1 MTFWHETV
9 VGEPAKVVNYK
20 VGPPFQC
27 QKPKRLSISPLMI
40 STAKS
45 RLIDWQLPIATA
57 RVFSPAVKKRLR
69 HHESQAATQDSADQS
84 NALPSLPNIDVLVQR
99 DGNAL
104 PFAPTAVSSNLVERA
119 VVSEDL
125 LPILRELFLADQ
137 ASVSED
143 LLPTTL
149 RELFLTDRATVSED
163 LLPILSGRFRT
174 VAHEGPRDVKIAAT
188 VTQQIRMAVLS
199 VSCSATPVRFA
210 QLPVQPTLDIR
221 FGTPINQ
228 GPDLSAQIFKLLRI
242 RDHNCERLEHAN
254 CHTGTLTEQLRP
266 LRVWS
271 VQLGFSHQV
280 WPLSGIQIDR
290 VLVRE
295 LDFGFTLVAI
305 YGTEFGRKAS
315 TSNETPQP
323 SPRQPRSLQ
332 DPSRPHS
339 TRKRPRVLTNNF
351 LALLLPAL
359 RPSLN
364 LEANR
369 HLDLPGQL
377 RRYQVEGIHHLVSNI
392 AFLLADEMGTGKTV
406 MAIVAMKILI
416 QRGSIM
422 SVLVVCPKSILDVW
436 QTHLAKWAPDLKVT
450 VAYGSPGTRELL
462 WMEFSH
468 VYLTTYDIL
477 MKDVGSHVA
486 KHRRNQFDLIVVDE
500 AHHLRN
506 PSTQRARSA
515 RRLSSNYK
523 WALTGTPVQNSV
535 SEMLALFRFLKQ
547 DLFPYWMIDERTA
560 SPAGV
565 QAAISSHFL
574 RRRKVDVMS
583 ELPPK
588 IYSDEWFELDVH
600 QRKQYAALLKDFH
613 NSNPQVK
620 KFQIFPL
627 IQKLKQICNFS
638 KEHATSPKS
647 DALCEHVAEIVS
659 SGHKVIVFSNFVTE
673 GVTKLQ
679 PLLSEFGLAAISGD
693 TSYPERKR
701 LVRQFQED
709 ASLQVFLATTKTA
722 GEGLTL
728 TAASYVI
735 HFDHWWNPAVQWQAE
750 DRAHRHGQK
759 ESVNIYNYWTKDT
772 IEERI
777 RDGLERKG
785 LLHQQYVES
794 MSDSD
799 FEKALSSEDLCEML
813 GIDISRL
820 VS

>member
-1 MTFWHETV
+1 MKFWQETV

-20 VGPPFQC
+20 VGPPFQVA
-27 QKPKRLSISPLMI
+27 KTKRLSVPPLAI

-45 RLIDWQLPIATA
+45 RLIDWQLPFATA
-57 RVFSPAVKKRLR
+57 RVFSPAAKRRLQ
-69 HHESQAATQDSADQS
+69 HQEPQAATKDSAAQS
-84 NALPSLPNIDVLVQR
+84 SALPPPPEMDATDVLVR
-99 DGNAL
+99 RNGNAFQFV
-104 PFAPTAVSSNLVERA
+104 PSAVSSNLVERA
-119 VVSEDL
+119 T
-125 LPILRELFLADQ
+125 
-137 ASVSED
+137 VSED

-149 RELFLTDRATVSED
+149 RELFLTERATVSED
-163 LLPILSGRFRT
+163 LLPTLRGRFKT
-174 VAHEGPRDVKIAAT
+174 VAHEGQRDVKIAAT
-188 VTQQIRMAVLS
+188 VMQQIPMTIPS
-199 VSCSATPVRFA
+199 VSSSAAPIRFLQA
-210 QLPVQPTLDIR
+210 PIQPTLDTR

-242 RDHNCERLEHAN
+242 RDHNCERLEPAN
-254 CHTGTLTEQLRP
+254 CHTGTLAEQLRP

-271 VQLGFSHQV
+271 VPLGFGHQV
-280 WPLSGIQIDR
+280 WPLSGIQIDG

-295 LDFGFTLVAI
+295 LDFGFTQVAI
-305 YGTEFGRKAS
+305 YGTEFGRKAP
-315 TSNETPQP
+315 TAEE
-323 SPRQPRSLQ
+323 SPRPPLRQTRPHE
-332 DPSRPHS
+332 DTPRPHS
-339 TRKRPRVLTNNF
+339 TRKRPRFLTNSF
-351 LALLLPAL
+351 LGLLLPAL
-359 RPSLN
+359 RPGLN

-369 HLDLPGQL
+369 QLDLPGQL
-377 RRYQVEGIHHLVSNI
+377 RRYQVEGIHHLVSNN

-436 QTHLAKWAPDLKVT
+436 QTHLEKWAPDLKVT

-477 MKDVGSHVA
+477 MRDVGNHIA

-500 AHHLRN
+500 AHNLRN
-506 PSTQRARSA
+506 ASTQRAQSA
-515 RRLSSNYK
+515 RKLSSNYK
-523 WALTGTPVQNSV
+523 WALTGTPIQNSV

-547 DLFPYWMIDERTA
+547 DLFPHWIIDERTA

-565 QAAISSHFL
+565 QSAISSHFL
-574 RRRKVDVMS
+574 RRRKVDVMA

-588 IYSDEWFELDVH
+588 VYSDEWFELDAH

-627 IQKLKQICNFS
+627 ISSLKKICNFAKGQS
-638 KEHATSPKS
+638 TSPKS

-659 SGHKVIVFSNFVTE
+659 SGHKVIVFSNFVVE
-673 GVTKLQ
+673 GVTKLR
-679 PLLSEFGLAAISGD
+679 PLLAQFGLAAISGD

-709 ASLQVFLATTKTA
+709 ISMRVFLATTKTA

-772 IEERI
+772 IEEKI

-785 LLHQQYVES
+785 LLHRQYVES

-813 GIDISRL
+813 GIDVSRL
-820 VS
+820 VR

>member
-1 MTFWHETV
+1 MKFWQETV

-20 VGPPFQC
+20 VGPPFQVA
-27 QKPKRLSISPLMI
+27 KTKRLSIPPLMI

-84 NALPSLPNIDVLVQR
+84 NALPLLPNMDATDVLVR
-99 DGNAL
+99 RRGNVP
-104 PFAPTAVSSNLVERA
+104 PFVPTAVSSNLVERA
-119 VVSEDL
+119 TVSEDL
-125 LPILRELFLADQ
+125 LPNLRELFLADQ
-137 ASVSED
+137 AIVSDD
-143 LLPTTL
+143 LLPTL
-149 RELFLTDRATVSED
+149 REQ
-163 LLPILSGRFRT
+163 FRT
-174 VAHEGPRDVKIAAT
+174 VAHEGPRDVRIAAT
-188 VTQQIRMAVLS
+188 VTQQVPMTIPS
-199 VSCSATPVRFA
+199 VSSSAVPIRFLQA
-210 QLPVQPTLDIR
+210 PIQPTLGTR

-228 GPDLSAQIFKLLRI
+228 GLDLSGQIFKLFKRPQLAW
-242 RDHNCERLEHAN
+242 LEPAN
-254 CHTGTLTEQLRP
+254 CHTGTLAEQLRP

-271 VQLGFSHQV
+271 VQLGFGHQV
-280 WPLSGIQIDR
+280 WPLSGIQIDG
-290 VLVRE
+290 VLVQE

-305 YGTEFGRKAS
+305 YGTEFGRKAP
-315 TSNETPQP
+315 TSEE
-323 SPRQPRSLQ
+323 SPRPPLRQTRPHE
-332 DPSRPHS
+332 DTPRPHS
-339 TRKRPRVLTNNF
+339 TRKRTRVITNNF

-359 RPSLN
+359 RPGLN

-377 RRYQVEGIHHLVSNI
+377 RRYQVEGIHHLVSNS

-436 QTHLAKWAPDLKVT
+436 QTHLEKWAPDLKVT

-547 DLFPYWMIDERTA
+547 DLFPHWMIDERTA
-560 SPAGV
+560 SPVGV
-565 QAAISSHFL
+565 QSAISSHFL

-673 GVTKLQ
+673 GVTKLR
-679 PLLSEFGLAAISGD
+679 PLLSGFGLAAISGD

-813 GIDISRL
+813 GIDIARL
-820 VS
+820 VR